1 MLRVLHLKK
10 KCRKDYKTLDTVINI
25 VKVEIPWRKCNSM
38 KKTIELLKK
47 NNELTIIEDELDM
60 YLEIPHLAYAEV
72 KKEDGGKAL
81 LFTNVVDKKNNKKFD
96 EPVFMNVFGSYR
108 RCELLFGRTIESVAD
123 EINKLLHMKPPS
135 GIADKISMA
144 SQLFSLKNI
153 FPTRLPG
160 KGECQEVQYLN
171 DAIDLYK
178 LPVLTTWEQDGGPFI
193 TMGQVYTQSLDG
205 DMVNLGMYRLQVYD
219 KNHLGMHW
227 QIHKDSSHF
236 FDQYQKAGKKMPVS
250 IAIGGDPLYTWCA
263 TAPLPYGVN
272 ELLMYGL
279 ITKKPAK
286 LVKSLTTPLY
296 IPRDVDYVIEG
307 WVDTHDLKVEGP
319 FGDHTGYYTLEEP
332 YPVMEVSAIT
342 TKKKKVFLA
351 TVVGKPPLEDK
362 YMGWATGKIF
372 FPLLKTTAPDLID
385 YHMPENAGFHN
396 LILAKMQPLYKGH
409 AKQFMHAFWGVGQ
422 MSFVKHAIFVDEK
435 APSLDNYESF
445 AMYVLNRFTPKCLF
459 ITEGILDAL
468 DHSSPETL
476 VGGKLGVDVTSANIV
491 AEPELIND
499 NELLVDVKALIPDT
513 VNLHQYMTRTKNP
526 IAVITI
532 NKKKSAQEYFEAL
545 KPLVNNLRIVV
556 FVDALNN
563 DIFNPYM
570 LVWRVTNNI
579 DAQRDIY
586 IHELMV
592 GIDGTNKNILDG
604 YTREWPDDVICT
616 KSVINSLKERNIWDF
631 DEKLEDK
638 FQI

>member
-1 MLRVLHLKK
+1 MH
-10 KCRKDYKTLDTVINI
+10 
-25 VKVEIPWRKCNSM
+25 
-38 KKTIELLKK
+38 KTIKLLKK
-47 NNELTIIEDELDM
+47 NDELTVIDTELDI

-81 LFTNVVDKKNNKKFD
+81 LFTNVVDKKSGKKFE
-96 EPVFMNVFGSYR
+96 EPVLMNVFGSYK

-123 EINKLLHMKPPS
+123 EITKLLHMKPPA
-135 GIADKISMA
+135 GLKEKISMA
-144 SQLFSLKNI
+144 SELFSLKNI
-153 FPTRLPG
+153 FPKRLKG
-160 KGECQEVQYLN
+160 EGECQQIKYLE
-171 DAIDLYK
+171 DEIDLYK
-178 LPVLTTWEQDGGPFI
+178 MPVLTTWEQDGGPFI

-205 DMVNLGMYRLQVYD
+205 AMVNLGMYRLQVYD

-250 IAIGGDPLYTWCA
+250 IAIGGNPLYTWCA

-279 ITKKPAK
+279 ITKKPAQ

-296 IPRDVDYVIEG
+296 IPKDVDYVIEG
-307 WVDTHDLKVEGP
+307 WVDPDDLKVEGP

-342 TKKKKVFLA
+342 MQRKRTFLA

-372 FPLLKTTAPDLID
+372 FPLLKTTAPDLLD

-409 AKQFMHAFWGVGQ
+409 AKQFMHAFWGAGQ
-422 MSFVKHAIFVDEK
+422 MSFVKHAVFVDEK
-435 APSLDNYESF
+435 APKLENYEAF
-445 AMYVLNRFTPKCLF
+445 ATYVLNRFTPKSMF

-476 VGGKLGVDVTSANIV
+476 VGGKLGIDATAANSV
-491 AEPELIND
+491 EGPQ
-499 NELLVDVKALIPDT
+499 LLGDAQLLSRVKELIPD
-513 VNLHQYMTRTKNP
+513 VVDLHQFMRRTNNP
-526 IAVITI
+526 ITVISV
-532 NKKKSAQEYFEAL
+532 NKTRNVKEYFDDL
-545 KPLVNNLRIVV
+545 LVLSTHMRIVV
-556 FVDALNN
+556 FVDAQKN
-563 DIFNPYM
+563 DIYNSYM
-570 LVWRVTNNI
+570 LIWRVTNNM
-579 DAQRDIY
+579 DALRDVY
-586 IHELMV
+586 KSGLMV
-592 GIDGTNKNILDG
+592 GLDGTNKNSLDNF
-604 YTREWPDDVICT
+604 TREWPDDVECT
-616 KSVINSLKERNIWDF
+616 QSIVKSLKEKGLWGL
-631 DEKLEDK
+631 DEKFYNK
-638 FQI
+638 FQL

>member
-1 MLRVLHLKK
+1 MQ
-10 KCRKDYKTLDTVINI
+10 
-25 VKVEIPWRKCNSM
+25 
-38 KKTIELLKK
+38 KTIQLLE
-47 NNELTIIEDELDM
+47 NNDELRIIDAELDI

-72 KKEDGGKAL
+72 KKEEGGKAL
-81 LFTNVVDKKNNKKFD
+81 LFTNVVDKKSNKKFE
-96 EPVFMNVFGSYR
+96 EPVLMNVFGSYK

-123 EINKLLHMKPPS
+123 EITKLLHMKPPA
-135 GIADKISMA
+135 GLKEKISMA
-144 SQLFSLKNI
+144 SELFSLKNI
-153 FPTRLPG
+153 FPKRLKG
-160 KGECQEVQYLN
+160 EGECQQIKYLE
-171 DAIDLYK
+171 DDIDLYK

-205 DMVNLGMYRLQVYD
+205 KMVNLGMYRLQVYD

-279 ITKKPAK
+279 ITKKPAQ

-296 IPRDVDYVIEG
+296 IPKDVDYVIEG
-307 WVDTHDLKVEGP
+307 WVDPDNLKVEGP

-332 YPVMEVSAIT
+332 YPVLEVSAIT
-342 TKKKKVFLA
+342 MQRKRTFLA

-372 FPLLKTTAPDLID
+372 FPLLKTTAPDLLD

-409 AKQFMHAFWGVGQ
+409 AKQFMHAFWGAGQ
-422 MSFVKHAIFVDEK
+422 MSFVKHAIFVDED
-435 APSLDNYESF
+435 APRLENYEAF
-445 AMYVLNRFTPKCLF
+445 ATYVLNRFTPKSMF

-476 VGGKLGVDVTSANIV
+476 VGGKLGIDATVANSV
-491 AEPELIND
+491 EGPQLLGDA
-499 NELLVDVKALIPDT
+499 ELLERSKELIPD
-513 VNLHQYMTRTKNP
+513 VVDVHQFMRRTNNP
-526 IAVITI
+526 ITVISV
-532 NKKKSAQEYFEAL
+532 NKTRNVKEYFDDL
-545 KPLVNNLRIVV
+545 LVLSTHLRIVV
-556 FVDALNN
+556 FVDAKKN
-563 DIFNPYM
+563 DIYNSYM
-570 LVWRVTNNI
+570 LIWRVTNNM
-579 DAQRDIY
+579 DALRDVY
-586 IHELMV
+586 VSGLMV
-592 GIDGTNKNILDG
+592 GIDGTNKNSLDNF
-604 YTREWPDDVICT
+604 TREWPDDVDCT
-616 KSVINSLKERNIWDF
+616 QSVVAKLKAMGVWNL
-631 DEKLEDK
+631 DEKLYNK
-638 FQI
+638 FQL

>member
-1 MLRVLHLKK
+1 M
-10 KCRKDYKTLDTVINI
+10 N
-25 VKVEIPWRKCNSM
+25 
-38 KKTIELLKK
+38 KTIALLKK
-47 NNELTIIEDELDM
+47 HNELKVIDKELDI

-81 LFTNVVDKKNNKKFD
+81 LFTNVVSKKENKKFS
-96 EPVFMNVFGSYR
+96 EPVLMNVFGSYK

-123 EINKLLHMKPPS
+123 EITNLLHMKPPS
-135 GIADKISMA
+135 GFMDKISMA
-144 SQLFSLKNI
+144 KELFSLKNI
-153 FPTRLPG
+153 FPKRLKG
-160 KGECQEVQYLN
+160 EGECQSVKYLEEN
-171 DAIDLYK
+171 IDLGK

-205 DMVNLGMYRLQVYD
+205 EMVNLGMYRLQVYD

-279 ITKKPAK
+279 ITKKPAQ

-296 IPRDVDYVIEG
+296 IPKDVDYVIEG
-307 WVDTHDLKVEGP
+307 WVDTQEMKIEGP

-332 YPVMEVSAIT
+332 YPVLEVSAIT
-342 TKKKKVFLA
+342 HKKEPTFLA

-372 FPLLKTTAPDLID
+372 FPLLKTTVPDLLD

-409 AKQFMHAFWGVGQ
+409 AKQFMHAFWGAGQ

-445 AMYVLNRFTPKCLF
+445 AAYVLNRFTPKSMF

-468 DHSSPETL
+468 DHSSDETL
-476 VGGKLGVDVTSANIV
+476 VGGKLGIDATSAVVVEGPNLLGD
-491 AEPELIND
+491 AELFEKVQELVSD
-499 NELLVDVKALIPDT
+499 AT
-513 VNLHQYMTRTKNP
+513 SLHQFMRNTKNP
-526 IAVITI
+526 ITVITL
-532 NKKKSAQEYFEAL
+532 NKTRNAREYFDAL
-545 KPLVNNLRIVV
+545 IPLSQNLRVVV
-556 FVDALNN
+556 FVDEKANDVLNS
-563 DIFNPYM
+563 YM
-570 LVWRVTNNI
+570 LIWRVTNNM
-579 DAQRDIY
+579 DAQRDVY
-586 IHELMV
+586 ISGLMV
-592 GIDGTNKNILDG
+592 GVDGTNKSQVDG
-604 YTREWPDDVICT
+604 FTREWPDDVDCT
-616 KSVINSLKERNIWDF
+616 PSVVEYLQKEELWDL
-631 DEKLEDK
+631 DEKLNK
-638 FQI
+638 KYQL

>member
-1 MLRVLHLKK
+1 
-10 KCRKDYKTLDTVINI
+10 
-25 VKVEIPWRKCNSM
+25 M
-38 KKTIELLKK
+38 KKTINLLKQ
-47 NNELTIIEDELDM
+47 NDELKVIEEELDI
-60 YLEIPHLAYAEV
+60 YLEIGHLAYAEV
-72 KKEDGGKAL
+72 KKKDGGKAL
-81 LFTNVVDKKNNKKFD
+81 LFTNVVDAKSGKKFE
-96 EPVFMNVFGSYR
+96 EPVLMNVFGSYK

-123 EINKLLHMKPPS
+123 EITKLLHMKPPA
-135 GIADKISMA
+135 GFMQKIDMA
-144 SQLFSLKNI
+144 KELFSLKNI
-153 FPTRLPG
+153 FPKRLKG
-160 KGECQEVQYLN
+160 EGECQQIKYLD

-205 DMVNLGMYRLQVYD
+205 EMVNLGMYRLQVYD

-250 IAIGGDPLYTWCA
+250 IGIGGNPLYTWCA

-279 ITKKPAK
+279 ITKEPAQ

-296 IPRDVDYVIEG
+296 IPKDVDYVIEG
-307 WVDTHDLKVEGP
+307 WVDPSELKVEGP

-332 YPVMEVSAIT
+332 YPVLEVSAIT
-342 TKKKKVFLA
+342 MKKKRTYLA

-372 FPLLKTTAPDLID
+372 FPLLKTTAPDLLD

-409 AKQFMHAFWGVGQ
+409 AKQFMHAFWGAGQ
-422 MSFVKHAIFVDEK
+422 MSFVKHAIFVDEN
-435 APSLDNYESF
+435 APKLQNYEAF
-445 AMYVLNRFTPKCLF
+445 ATYVLDRFTPKSMF

-476 VGGKLGVDVTSANIV
+476 VGGKLGIDATAANRVDAPQLLGDAALLARVK
-491 AEPELIND
+491 ELVPD
-499 NELLVDVKALIPDT
+499 VVD
-513 VNLHQYMTRTKNP
+513 LHQFMQRTKNP
-526 IAVITI
+526 ITVIGI
-532 NKKKSAQEYFEAL
+532 NKTKNAKEYFDAL
-545 KPLVNNLRIVV
+545 ISLSQHLRIVV
-556 FVDALNN
+556 FVDAEKN
-563 DIFNPYM
+563 DVHNSYM

-579 DAQRDIY
+579 DAQRDIF
-586 IHELMV
+586 ISGLMV
-592 GIDGTNKNILDG
+592 GVDGTNKNRLDG
-604 YTREWPDDVICT
+604 FSREWPDDVDCT
-616 KSVINSLKERNIWDF
+616 QSVVDNLKTKGVWDF
-631 DEKLEDK
+631 DEKSYKK
-638 FQI
+638 FQL